1 MLSSGTPSTSYNGNR
16 LPSLDMVANS
26 DKILF
31 IVRIK
36 SFNTDIVSQYY
47 NVAVSITR
55 FGEAYSTFESSI
67 NCVTCMSLDICS
79 LVISL
84 SSEVTDNPAVFHRE
98 TPVTSLNL
106 REIYLENIGI
116 VKNALSIRGYVVC
129 LMLSKSFVIYRILC
143 GNNAA

>member
-1 MLSSGTPSTSYNGNR
+1 
-16 LPSLDMVANS
+16 
-26 DKILF
+26 
-31 IVRIK
+31 
-36 SFNTDIVSQYY
+36 
-47 NVAVSITR
+47 
-55 FGEAYSTFESSI
+55 
-67 NCVTCMSLDICS
+67 MSLDICS

-116 VKNALSIRGYVVC
+116 VKNALSIRGYVVS